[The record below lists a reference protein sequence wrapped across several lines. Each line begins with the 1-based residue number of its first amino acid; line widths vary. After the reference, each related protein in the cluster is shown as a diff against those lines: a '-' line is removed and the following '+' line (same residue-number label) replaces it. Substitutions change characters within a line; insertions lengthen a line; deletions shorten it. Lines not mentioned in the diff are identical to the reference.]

1 MMRDLEASDLLAGIT
16 LLAFGF
22 TVLLWGEIM
31 GGLIRG

>member
-1 MMRDLEASDLLAGIT
+1 MRDLEASDVLAGLT
-16 LLAFGF
+16 LLAFCS